1 MNEAG
6 ASSLRR
12 RWWALVILAGG
23 IFVLLAQ
30 RPALLRVLGVNHYN
44 VWFLDLSA
52 ILASNDAQALGRDP
66 YKPNPLDVFGRPHGY
81 SHWWLTL
88 GRAGLTRA
96 DVPWLGL
103 TLVGAFFVTAVARL
117 KPRAWSEVGWCLLVL
132 CAPPMLLALDRA
144 NNDLVMFV
152 LLAPVVPCLLSERPW
167 VRLGAVPLLVAA
179 VALKAYP
186 VVALPI
192 LLAGATPRDT
202 RRLLLAAGLLLL
214 VMLPDTARD
223 FLKYAGIVPE
233 TEGLMTMGS
242 RNLFVGLGVP
252 LRLARLLG
260 PLGGAILI
268 GWFWRRRVFEQWTIK
283 PEDRG
288 AWLSFVLGALLL
300 TGCFFAGASFAY
312 RWVFALWLV
321 PLLWQ
326 LPRDE
331 TAPRAVRRC
340 AAAAAGLLVFALW
353 ADGAVSSILGNL
365 GGESV
370 REQSMKAADMFFY
383 LEQPI
388 MWAFFACLLAFLTR
402 FAREGLRGLTAPRR
416 EGAGMLSAQG

>member
-1 MNEAG
+1 MNRPD
-6 ASSLRR
+6 ASSSR

-23 IFVLLAQ
+23 ILVVLA
-30 RPALLRVLGVNHYN
+30 RTPALLRVLGVNHYPL
-44 VWFLDLSA
+44 WFLDLTA
-52 ILASNDAQALGRDP
+52 ILASNDAQALGLDP

-103 TLVGAFFVTAVARL
+103 TLVGAFFVAAVAQLR
-117 KPRAWSEVGWCLLVL
+117 PRAWSEVGWSVLVL

-152 LLAPVVPCLLSERPW
+152 LLAPVVPCLLSERAW
-167 VRLGAVPLLVAA
+167 VRLCSVPLLVVA

-202 RRLLLAAGLLLL
+202 RRLLLAAALLLL
-214 VMLPDTARD
+214 VLLPDTARD
-223 FLKYAGIVPE
+223 FVKYAGIVPE

-252 LRLARLLG
+252 LNLARLLG
-260 PLGGAILI
+260 PLCGALLV
-268 GWFWRRRVFEQWTIK
+268 GLCWRAKIFEQWTIK
-283 PEDRG
+283 PEERG

-312 RWVFALWLV
+312 RWVFAIWLA

-340 AAAAAGLLVFALW
+340 ALAAAGLLVFALW

-383 LEQPI
+383 MEQPI
-388 MWAFFACLLAFLTR
+388 IWAFFGCLLAFLTR
-402 FAREGLRGLTAPRR
+402 FARD
-416 EGAGMLSAQG
+416 GMSDLLAAKRSEVRIAQG